1 MKHKLQTLLKHNWR
15 TLLLLLTLITT
26 SQGAWAWF
34 TSSYDAYFDASVV
47 ASKWSLDSKHL
58 YVKICYG
65 NNTGN
70 CNTYEMTKVTNSN
83 YLYKCTSFKNQDN
96 ISHVQF
102 FAGDNSSDYEHG
114 MTQQSLSGWSHFID
128 ALGNCC
134 WDVNSTSSDW
144 VSKHDCKTPPLTTV
158 SLEKYNTTTYG
169 GTGTSDDPYRVV
181 AGTTIQVEASSTK
194 ADDSMYAWYNFK
206 VNSGE
211 YGSYSTTA
219 TEQVVASAVAGTNY
233 SAKVKGKGCDSN
245 SSSSNISVNSRESS
259 TVHFKTVYSPYVIKG
274 LDSWDGIK
282 EFNSSGNYTYTATSN
297 GYVEFKLYNGAWYG
311 NGKKMLLGV
320 SHTISGNN
328 GNCKLYVQ
336 NGITYT
342 FHYDGEDA
350 SNNPMITIT
359 PSAQSVSSNIYIKG
373 PLRDA
378 SCWDGGYDN
387 TAFDKDG
394 SGDVVFTK
402 IISAKNS
409 SCDGASGEF
418 TLSASTSSE
427 DNNILNGRYIFV
439 ADGETPAWSYSD
451 RSGAE
456 TNFKYT
462 SSYSANDN
470 LLITVTW
477 DNTNKRYKM
486 KIAPSCPTATQY
498 DVSKSPNAAICQGAE
513 VTITLADSDVGYVY
527 KLLQNGVET
536 GDSQPGTGSGISWT
550 VYPSE
555 STTTYGVI
563 AWEDG
568 CESTKT
574 EMNNT
579 VDVTVKGDMAVTAT
593 KTSGIT
599 PYEPVSIAVT
609 GTSVTDI
616 SWSKSSDDAVL
627 YSQSTKF
634 PSSTA
639 NPVTFKAPEG
649 EYSVTVTATDDG
661 CSKTRTVS
669 ITVGSDD
676 DGCN

>member
-1 MKHKLQTLLKHNWR
+1 MKHKLQNLLKHNWR
-15 TLLLLLTLITT
+15 TLLLLLTLITI
-26 SQGAWAWF
+26 SQGVWAWF
-34 TSSYDAYFDASVV
+34 TPSHRIYFDASVV
-47 ASKWSLDSKHL
+47 KTKWGLTSSTKF
-58 YVKICYG
+58 YCQMYYG
-65 NNTGN
+65 NDKSASNTA
-70 CNTYEMTKVTNSN
+70 EMTLVSGSD
-83 YLYKCTSFKNQDN
+83 YLYYTDNFTSHDN
-96 ISHVQF
+96 VSAVRF
-102 FAGDNSSDYEHG
+102 YVDGDTYG
-114 MTQQSLSGWSHFID
+114 MNKKALDGWQHFSD
-128 ALGNCC
+128 ALSNCC
-134 WDVNSTSSDW
+134 WDVNSTSSNKVDF
-144 VSKHDCKTPPLTTV
+144 HDCKTPPLTTV
-158 SLEKYNTTTYG
+158 SLDKYNTTTYG

-181 AGTTIQVEASSTK
+181 AGTTIQVQASSTK
-194 ADDSMYAWYNFK
+194 ADNSMSAWYNFK

-211 YGSYSTTA
+211 YGSYSTTS
-219 TEQVVASAVAGTNY
+219 TKQVFASAVAGTNY

-245 SSSSNISVNSRESS
+245 SSSSNISVNSLESS

-274 LDSWDGIK
+274 LDSWEGMK

-297 GYVEFKLYNGAWYG
+297 GYVEFKLYNGTWYG

-320 SHTISGNN
+320 SHTISGND
-328 GNCKLYVQ
+328 GICKLYVQ

-342 FHYDGEDA
+342 FHYDGKDA
-350 SNNPMITIT
+350 SDNPQITIT

-387 TAFDKDG
+387 TAFDKEG
-394 SGDVVFTK
+394 SGNVVFTK

-486 KIAPSCPTATQY
+486 KVAPSCPTATQY
-498 DVSKSPNAAICQGAE
+498 AVSKSPDTSICQGAE
-513 VTITLADSDVGYVY
+513 VTITLADSDNGYVY

-536 GDSQPGTGSGISWT
+536 GDPKSGIGSELSWT
-550 VYPSE
+550 VNPSE
-555 STTTYGVI
+555 TTTTYGVI

-568 CESTKT
+568 CENTKT
-574 EMNNT
+574 EMSNT
-579 VDVTVKGDMAVTAT
+579 VTVTVKGDMAISAE

-599 PYEPVSIAVT
+599 PYEPVEVTVT
-609 GTSVTDI
+609 GTSVSNITL
-616 SWSKSSDDAVL
+616 SAGSDGAALYDTTTKLTTTTTTTGTAV
-627 YSQSTKF
+627 
-634 PSSTA
+634 
-639 NPVTFKAPEG
+639 NFKAPAG
-649 EYSVTVTATDDG
+649 THTVTVTATDAG
-661 CSKTRTVS
+661 CTKERSVE
-669 ITVGSDD
+669 ITVGADSED
-676 DGCN
+676 C